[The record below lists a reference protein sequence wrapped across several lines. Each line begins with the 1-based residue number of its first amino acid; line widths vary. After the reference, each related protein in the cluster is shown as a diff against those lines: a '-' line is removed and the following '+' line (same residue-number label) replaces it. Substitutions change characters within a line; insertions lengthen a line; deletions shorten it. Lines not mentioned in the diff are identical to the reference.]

1 MKKLTITIA
10 LLLVVAFAMP
20 VFGASFSD
28 VPSDHWAYSAI
39 NKLVAAGIVEGYPDG
54 EFKGQQSMT
63 RYEMAVM
70 VSRALDNI
78 ADEQKEMAAGL
89 TTGQAEDVTAIVKAL
104 MEKNTGEE
112 FTDAQ
117 AKQAADIVDA
127 LTFELKAELK
137 VLGAKVD
144 TLGKDVDEIKA
155 TIAALDVPEDNIEFS
170 GVVTTYAQ
178 VGSYGDDDEQAA
190 TAEALADGD
199 VLDADLSNNGGGDYD
214 DFPAEQAFYQEID
227 LLLNGS
233 LKGINFDLA
242 VDTITNGFTDYEGY
256 NYDGYT
262 DVLGAQGDGNSIDM
276 DTALLTLTQD
286 NWTVKIGDMGDYDVD
301 DSAYFYDVEDAE
313 GIEFTG
319 PVYGLDLK
327 AFAINYDDGNVN
339 SSDEGDSF
347 DQSDDLYYGVTVSK
361 GFMNNTVVTGKVY
374 QADLDSADEK
384 VTDIAVAVSTDLTDS
399 LTLSGEA
406 VYNELDEA
414 DTDDSM
420 FKIAANYIYTDTL
433 SFRGSYQTVGDEF
446 NGGKDHS
453 ADVQADMEE
462 DYDFDKYT
470 LGTTYVVNSNNSL
483 AFDVA
488 MVEYDADDAF
498 SQDFARNNSYSRDT
512 DEDKYIYSIGWN
524 NTYGKFSN
532 HAALK
537 YIENDYYTDEVD
549 DNTTVV
555 ELGTVYDW
563 TANTNLRAKI
573 INKNADLYDNE
584 GIWDKDMNFTY
595 LKAGIDHQ
603 LTDNITWITDVQYI
617 TGDVDQLNEHDGNE
631 INNVYSI
638 NGNNADIDGNFVT
651 TQLSVSF

>member
-1 MKKLTITIA
+1 
-10 LLLVVAFAMP
+10 
-20 VFGASFSD
+20 
-28 VPSDHWAYSAI
+28 
-39 NKLVAAGIVEGYPDG
+39 
-54 EFKGQQSMT
+54 
-63 RYEMAVM
+63 
-70 VSRALDNI
+70 
-78 ADEQKEMAAGL
+78 
-89 TTGQAEDVTAIVKAL
+89 
-104 MEKNTGEE
+104 
-112 FTDAQ
+112 
-117 AKQAADIVDA
+117 ADIVDA

-178 VGSYGDDDEQAA
+178 VGSYGDDETA

-199 VLDADLSNNGGGDYD
+199 VLDVDLPRIDNVNSLDDTISNNGGGDYD

-256 NYDGYT
+256 NYDDYT
-262 DVLGAQGDGNSIDM
+262 KVLGEQGDENGIDM
-276 DTALLTLTQD
+276 DTALLTITQD

-313 GIEFTG
+313 GVEFTG

-498 SQDFARNNSYSRDT
+498 SQDFARDNSYSRDT

-617 TGDVDQLNEHDGNE
+617 TGDVDQLNGHDGNE

>member
-104 MEKNTGEE
+104 MEKNTSEE

-117 AKQAADIVDA
+117 AKKVADIVDA

-256 NYDGYT
+256 NYDDYT
-262 DVLGAQGDGNSIDM
+262 KVLGEQGDENGIDM
-276 DTALLTLTQD
+276 DTALLTITQD

-319 PVYGLDLK
+319 PVYGFGVK
-327 AFAINYDDGNVN
+327 AFAVGYDDGNL
-339 SSDEGDSF
+339 DEF
-347 DQSDDLYYGVTVSK
+347 ATSDDLYYGVAVSK
-361 GFMNNTVVTGKVY
+361 EFMNNTVVTGKVY

-433 SFRGSYQTVGDEF
+433 SFRGSFQTVGDEF
-446 NGGKDHS
+446 NGGVDHF

-470 LGTTYVVNSNNSL
+470 LGTTYVVNTNNSL
-483 AFDVA
+483 DFDVA
-488 MVEYDADDAF
+488 MVSYDADTAF
-498 SQDFARNNSYSRDT
+498 SQDFVDDLGYSSDT

-524 NTYGKFSN
+524 NTYGKFTN
-532 HAALK
+532 HVGLE
-537 YIENDYYTDEVD
+537 YVENDYYTDETD
-549 DNTTVV
+549 DNTTVI

-563 TANTNLRAKI
+563 TAKTDLRAKI
-573 INKNADLYDNE
+573 VNKNADLYDNSDV
-584 GIWDKDMNFTY
+584 WDKDMNFTY
-595 LKAGIDHQ
+595 LQAGIDHQ
-603 LTDNITWITDVQYI
+603 LADNISWITDVQYI
-617 TGDVDQLNEHDGNE
+617 TGDVDQLTNHSADDSVDSYVANGDNAD
-631 INNVYSI
+631 I
-638 NGNNADIDGNFVT
+638 NGNFIT